1 MYTYQYPRPA
11 LTIDIVLFQNVQ
23 ELYRVLLIM
32 RAQAPFA
39 GKYALPG
46 GFVNL
51 DETLEESAVRE
62 LREETGL
69 EDIRLVQIH
78 TFSDLDRDPRE
89 RIISTAYGAVI
100 EEDDPI
106 LLQAGSDAAEANWFD
121 LAHLP
126 PLAFD
131 HNIIIK
137 AAINMMILPKE
148 I

>member
-11 LTIDIVLFQNVQ
+11 LTIDIVLFQRVQ
-23 ELYRVLLIM
+23 ELYRVLLIK
-32 RAQAPFA
+32 RAQEPFV

-46 GFVNL
+46 GFL
-51 DETLEESAVRE
+51 DISETLEEAAVRE

-69 EDIRLVQIH
+69 KNIQLVQIH
-78 TFSDLDRDPRE
+78 TFSDPDRDPRE
-89 RIISTAYGAVI
+89 RVISTAYGALI
-100 EEDDPI
+100 NDNYPYQ
-106 LLQAGSDAAEANWFD
+106 LRAGSDAAEANWFD

-137 AAINMMILPKE
+137 AAINKMILPKE

>member
-11 LTIDIVLFQNVQ
+11 ITIDIVLFQRVQ
-23 ELYRVLLIM
+23 ELYRVLLIK

-46 GFVNL
+46 GFVDLN
-51 DETLEESAVRE
+51 ETLEEAAGRE

-89 RIISTAYGAVI
+89 RVISTSYGAVI
-100 EEDDPI
+100 DDDDQI
-106 LLQAGSDAAEANWFD
+106 LPQAGSDAVEAHWFD
-121 LAHLP
+121 LSNLP

-131 HNIIIK
+131 HNIIIQ
-137 AAINMMILPKE
+137 AAIKKMILPKE

>member
-11 LTIDIVLFQNVQ
+11 ITIDIVLFQRVQ
-23 ELYRVLLIM
+23 ELYRVLLIK

-46 GFVNL
+46 GFVDLN
-51 DETLEESAVRE
+51 ETLEEAAGRE

-89 RIISTAYGAVI
+89 RVISTVYGAVI
-100 EEDDPI
+100 EVDDQI
-106 LLQAGSDAAEANWFD
+106 LPQAGSDAVEAHWFD
-121 LAHLP
+121 LSNLP

-131 HNIIIK
+131 HNIIIQ
-137 AAINMMILPKE
+137 AAIKKMILPKE

>member
-1 MYTYQYPRPA
+1 LYTYQYPRPA
-11 LTIDIVLFQNVQ
+11 ITIDIVLFQRVQ
-23 ELYRVLLIM
+23 ELYRVLLIK

-46 GFVNL
+46 GFVDLN
-51 DETLEESAVRE
+51 ETLEEAAGRE

-100 EEDDPI
+100 DDDDPI
-106 LLQAGSDAAEANWFD
+106 LPQAGSDAAEAHWFD
-121 LAHLP
+121 LSNLP
-126 PLAFD
+126 LLAFD
-131 HNIIIK
+131 HNIIIQ
-137 AAINMMILPKE
+137 AAIKKMLLPKE

>member
-1 MYTYQYPRPA
+1 MYTYKYPRPA
-11 LTIDIVLFQNVQ
+11 LTIDIVLFQRVQ
-23 ELYRVLLIM
+23 ELYRILLIR
-32 RAQAPFA
+32 RAQEPFA

-46 GFVNL
+46 GFVDLN
-51 DETLEESAVRE
+51 ETLKEAAGRE

-89 RIISTAYGAVI
+89 RVISTAYGAVI
-100 EEDDPI
+100 EDDDPI
-106 LLQAGSDAAEANWFD
+106 LPQAGSDAAEVNWFD
-121 LAHLP
+121 ISNLP

-131 HNIIIK
+131 HNFIIQ
-137 AAINMMILPKE
+137 AAIKKMILPKE

>member
-1 MYTYQYPRPA
+1 MYTYKYPRPA
-11 LTIDIVLFQNVQ
+11 LTIDIVLFQRVQ
-23 ELYRVLLIM
+23 ELYRVLLIK
-32 RAQAPFA
+32 RAQEPFA

-46 GFVNL
+46 GFVDL
-51 DETLEESAVRE
+51 KETLKEAAERE

-89 RIISTAYGAVI
+89 RVISTAYGAVI
-100 EEDDPI
+100 EDDDPI
-106 LLQAGSDAAEANWFD
+106 LPQAGSDAAEAIWFD
-121 LAHLP
+121 LSHLP

-131 HNIIIK
+131 HNKIIQ
-137 AAINMMILPKE
+137 AAINKMIPPKE